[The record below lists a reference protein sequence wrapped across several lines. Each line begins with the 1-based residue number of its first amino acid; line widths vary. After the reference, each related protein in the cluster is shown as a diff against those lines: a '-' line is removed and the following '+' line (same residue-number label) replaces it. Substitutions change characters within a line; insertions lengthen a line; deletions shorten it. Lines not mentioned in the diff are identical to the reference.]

1 MKILNIFC
9 IILFIVAAALQYND
23 PDPYIWIIIYLYAA
37 LLCYLAIKKI
47 YNQLAY
53 ISGLTVYV
61 IYAAY
66 LLFDKNGMISWIKDH
81 QAESIVQS
89 MQATKPWIEET
100 RELFGLLILI
110 AVLTANMIWLSR
122 KQRLNNQV

>member
-9 IILFIVAAALQYND
+9 IILFVVAAALQYND
-23 PDPYIWIIIYLYAA
+23 PDPYIWIAIYLYAA
-37 LLCYLAIKKI
+37 LLCFSAIKRI
-47 YNQLAY
+47 YNPLAY
-53 ISGLTVYV
+53 IAGLAVYT
-61 IYAAY
+61 IYAVY

-110 AVLTANMIWLSR
+110 TVLTVNLVWLSKR
-122 KQRLNNQV
+122 SANVN